1 MKKTKLP
8 INRETLIS
16 VLEPDEM
23 ARAMGGVI
31 QSTGCP
37 TMSTKPACDP
47 KPPEVVGTG
56 ESA

>member
-1 MKKTKLP
+1 MKKAKLR
-8 INRETLIS
+8 INRETIIS
-16 VLEPDEM
+16 ALEPDEM
-23 ARAMGGVI
+23 ARAMGGII

-47 KPPEVVGTG
+47 KPPEIVGFG